1 MTGGIRNL
9 PIHFRTSVAVRRSY
23 WPSRKQLPC
32 WISLRAGSIFLPW
45 LPCAWSVGETG
56 GLNRAKRLRQKGWLV
71 GGDWNHGN
79 FPWPSMKSWEWN
91 VIIPT
96 DELTPSFFS
105 EGLAATTN
113 QKVLMW
119 LHGIQC
125 TSGMMDS
132 EGPKRPQRFYSA
144 LQIWLYITW

>member
-1 MTGGIRNL
+1 
-9 PIHFRTSVAVRRSY
+9 
-23 WPSRKQLPC
+23 
-32 WISLRAGSIFLPW
+32 
-45 LPCAWSVGETG
+45 
-56 GLNRAKRLRQKGWLV
+56 
-71 GGDWNHGN
+71 
-79 FPWPSMKSWEWN
+79 MKSWEWN

-96 DELTPSFFS
+96 DFHSIIFS

-144 LQIWLYITW
+144 LQI

>member
-1 MTGGIRNL
+1 MAIFNSFVGLPGRVHCSIHPNSTDLTTTSPSQPGSAQQGGDSAWYLEDNPRIRVVKTTG
-9 PIHFRTSVAVRRSY
+9 
-23 WPSRKQLPC
+23 
-32 WISLRAGSIFLPW
+32 FLNSPESGKADWWW
-45 LPCAWSVGETG
+45 LEH
-56 GLNRAKRLRQKGWLV
+56 GWLMTFHEKL
-71 GGDWNHGN
+71 GMECHHPNWRTH
-79 FPWPSMKSWEWN
+79 S
-91 VIIPT
+91 II
-96 DELTPSFFS
+96 FS